1 MAGLWEPVGGVFWS
15 TPPAVVPDESWA
27 YWPAVAVL
35 VAAVV
40 TGVVLGRMV
49 RKYRGQED
57 WHLRQHITEIGGALT
72 LIYLVSIGELTW
84 GRIDTLGSMPLNEV
98 GDFLAGAFGPVAF
111 LWLVLGF
118 LQQGEELRMSTKAL
132 KDQADELKKTV
143 EHQATMAS
151 VATKQI
157 KAQEAA
163 LELQMQ
169 EAERVGRANFTFG
182 NTQTRSGGNNIGAWS
197 EMTLRMTPDGA
208 AAYNVV
214 ATFAPPIGST
224 ETITFD
230 AINVQ
235 GNGHIRLRYLNQA
248 KDISGVLT
256 VAYRS
261 SDGLSRQER
270 FVYTISSTD
279 RWVRVIKRLSDRE

>member
-15 TPPAVVPDESWA
+15 TPPVVPDEGWV
-27 YWPAVAVL
+27 YGPPTVALL

-57 WHLRQHITEIGGALT
+57 WHVRQHITEIGGALT

-182 NTQTRSGGNNIGAWS
+182 NTGARNGATFAGTWSG
-197 EMTLRMTPDGA
+197 MTLRISPSSA
-208 AAYNVV
+208 PAYDVK
-214 ATFAPPIGST
+214 ATFVPPIGDSST
-224 ETITFD
+224 VTFD
-230 AINVQ
+230 AINVDS
-235 GNGHIRLRYLNQA
+235 NGHIQLRYINQA
-248 KDISGVLT
+248 EDVSGVLT
-256 VAYRS
+256 VSYKS
-261 SDGLSRQER
+261 NDGLQRQER